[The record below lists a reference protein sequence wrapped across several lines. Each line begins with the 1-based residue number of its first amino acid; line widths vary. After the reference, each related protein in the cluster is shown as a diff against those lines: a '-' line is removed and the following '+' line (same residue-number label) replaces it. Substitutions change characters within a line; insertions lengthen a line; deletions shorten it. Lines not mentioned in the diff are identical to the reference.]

1 MQLKVGSVFRNWIS
15 NLMLQMKKSGLGWVS
30 NLLERT
36 IQLEVEQEFELNLLS
51 PQVVYVPSVSM
62 SLVIV
67 T

>member
-1 MQLKVGSVFRNWIS
+1 
-15 NLMLQMKKSGLGWVS
+15 MKKSGLGWVS